1 MLSDQL
7 KAQALRAIASLEMS
21 LHSQGADNA
30 IDSFKPSPSQL
41 KWILSPSKEK
51 ALLGANKSGK
61 SATMIWLVCCHITGH
76 YPKTLTESIVQ
87 PDGSVKDGKTVPFPE
102 ELMIRPLE
110 KDRAFMVV
118 RFNCEKMEKVG
129 IDIRR
134 FLDKYCKNLVEIH
147 YEDNNPQKFVT
158 AATFSNGAKIY
169 FTSNRQQLVAFE
181 GGEFMIF
188 ASDEPP
194 KIAHYIASLRG
205 IIKKEAR
212 AYLAMTPLHASW
224 INKVFVAP
232 PPEIKKMREG
242 LGEWAVPFYI
252 KVPLKENPYY
262 SDEEKKYWEITLTNV
277 SAEEKAAR
285 LDGES
290 YQQLGAVFG
299 QEFSELK
306 HTLPTRRLN
315 PKRWCLYHGLDP
327 HDHRGPA
334 QVWIAVGEPYKGFS
348 PKIIIHEDYRSSRN
362 RGVANNVRF
371 CKDVEQERLKGIFG
385 EGKEP
390 VARYIDPRFGNT
402 SSAEVESKHKEYYKE
417 ISCLPEIGYPMA
429 FFDGVA
435 AIETRHSVIRDM
447 LLNEKEWD
455 DDNGEGGER
464 KIVTVPELRIFKSC
478 VQTIE
483 AFKNYAY
490 QMDKA
495 GVEEDY
501 KDLIDAPAYA
511 LAARPVYYS
520 FAGEG
525 SQIDGLVDGIFGIEE
540 DFNI

>member
-1 MLSDQL
+1 MLSEQL
-7 KAQALRAIASLEMS
+7 KNLALRTIESFENSLK
-21 LHSQGADNA
+21 SQGADNA
-30 IDSFKPSPSQL
+30 IDGFKPSPSQL
-41 KWILSPSKEK
+41 KWILSPAKEK

-61 SATMIWLVCCHITGH
+61 SATMIWLICCHITGH
-76 YPKTLTESIVQ
+76 YPATLTESVVQ
-87 PDGSVKDGKTVPFPE
+87 PDGSVKDGITVPFPE
-102 ELMIRPLE
+102 ELKIRPYE
-110 KDRAFMVV
+110 KNRDFMVI

-129 IDIRR
+129 IDIKR
-134 FLDKYCKNLVEIH
+134 FLEKYCKGLVEIS
-147 YEDNNPQKFVT
+147 YEDNNPQKFIMG
-158 AATFSNGAKIY
+158 ARFSNGARIY

-194 KIAHYIASLRG
+194 KIAHYVASLRG

-224 INKVFVAP
+224 INKVFVSP
-232 PPEIKKMREG
+232 PPEISKMRQG
-242 LGEWAVPFYI
+242 LGSWAVPFYI

-262 SDEEKKYWEITLTNV
+262 SEEEKQYWEITLSNV

-299 QEFSELK
+299 QEFSETK
-306 HTLPTRRLN
+306 HVIPARRLD
-315 PKRWCLYHGLDP
+315 PRRWCLYHGLDP

-334 QVWIAVGEPYKGFS
+334 QAWIAVGEPYNGFS
-348 PKIIIHEDYRSSRN
+348 PKIIIFEDYRSSKN
-362 RGVANNVRF
+362 RGVANNIKF

-385 EGKEP
+385 EGIEP

-417 ISCLPEIGYPMA
+417 ISALPEIDYPMG

-435 AIETRHSVIRDM
+435 SLETRHSVVRDM
-447 LLNEKEWD
+447 LLNVQEWEDVDEK
-455 DDNGEGGER
+455 GV
-464 KIVTVPELRIFKSC
+464 KVLVKVPELQIFKTC
-478 VQTIE
+478 QQTIE

-501 KDLIDAPAYA
+501 KDLIDAPSYA
-511 LAARPVYYS
+511 LAAHPVFYNFNSEDSKVEDLSLGIY
-520 FAGEG
+520 GE
-525 SQIDGLVDGIFGIEE
+525 EE
-540 DFNI
+540 DYSI